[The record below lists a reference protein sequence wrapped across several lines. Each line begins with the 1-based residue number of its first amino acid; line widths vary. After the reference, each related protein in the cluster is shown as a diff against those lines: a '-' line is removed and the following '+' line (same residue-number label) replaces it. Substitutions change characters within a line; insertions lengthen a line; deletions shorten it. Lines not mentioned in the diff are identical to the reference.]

1 MFRMTIGAAALA
13 LLAACGNST
22 PSEPAAAEVTADPSS
37 LFVVSDAYV
46 RQPLI
51 GRDVTAAYLTLTS
64 EAETPAQ
71 VIAVSSTHSISVEMH
86 SHAMEDGLMRMRK
99 VDTLSVPSNG
109 SLVLEPMSDHLMLF
123 GIEEGLVEG
132 DIVTIVMTVT
142 VDGQVQE
149 LTFDAPIRA
158 IN

>member
-13 LLAACGNST
+13 LLAACGNSA
-22 PSEPAAAEVTADPSS
+22 PPQ
-37 LFVVSDAYV
+37 FVASDAYV

-51 GRDVTAAYLTLTS
+51 GRDVTAAYLTVTS
-64 EAETPAQ
+64 NVESPAQ
-71 VIAVSSTHSISVEMH
+71 VIAVSSPQSTSAEMH

-99 VDTLSVPSNG
+99 VDTLSIPSSG
-109 SLVLEPMSDHLMLF
+109 SLVLEPMGDHLMLF
-123 GIEEGLVEG
+123 GIEEDLVEG
-132 DIVTIVMTVT
+132 DIVSIVMTVT

-149 LTFDAPIRA
+149 LTFDAPVRA